1 MGEESTG
8 MDSDQLLSAIARC
21 EPLAHPLTTS
31 DTPAVRVPVERLLP
45 LLQQARDNAALG
57 FNMLMD
63 HTAVDWPD
71 RSCFELLYRL
81 YSTSHGHALLVSAE
95 VPRENPVAP
104 TACQLWPVAQFLERE
119 VYDLF
124 GVLYDEHPDLRR
136 VFLEDDWQGHPLR
149 KDYQDPDML
158 AAP

>member
-1 MGEESTG
+1 

-21 EPLAHPLTTS
+21 EPLAQPLTTS

-57 FNMLMD
+57 FNMLID

-81 YSTSHGHALLVSAE
+81 YSTIHGHALLVSTE
-95 VPRENPVAP
+95 VSRENPVAP
-104 TACQLWPVAQFLERE
+104 TACQVWPVAQFLERE

>member
-1 MGEESTG
+1 
-8 MDSDQLLSAIARC
+8 MDSDAVLGAITRC
-21 EPLAHPLTTS
+21 EPSAQARGQS
-31 DTPAVRVPVERLLP
+31 DTLAVRVPLERLLP
-45 LLQQARDNAALG
+45 LLQQARDTEALG

-63 HTAVDWPD
+63 HTAIDWPE

-81 YSTSHGHALLVSAE
+81 YSTRHGHALLVTTE

-104 TACQLWPVAQFLERE
+104 TACGIWPGAQFLERE
-119 VYDLF
+119 VYDLL

-136 VFLEDDWQGHPLR
+136 VFLEDSWQGHPLR